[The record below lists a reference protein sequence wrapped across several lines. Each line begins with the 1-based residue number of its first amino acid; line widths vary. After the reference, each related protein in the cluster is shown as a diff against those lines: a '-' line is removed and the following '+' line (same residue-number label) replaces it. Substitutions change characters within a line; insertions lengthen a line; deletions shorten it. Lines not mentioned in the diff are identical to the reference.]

1 MYNLFNT
8 LAQLSINQDDRFNSA
23 LRNALYAFAWT
34 ILGMIIFSVVIS
46 IAMRLFSALTPGIDE
61 LAELRNGNVSVALVM
76 FAYLLSVSAIVA
88 ALVLAS

>member
-8 LAQLSINQDDRFNSA
+8 LAQLSINQDDRFSNA

-34 ILGMIIFSVVIS
+34 ILGMIIFSVVIA

-88 ALVLAS
+88 ALVLVS